1 MLSKKLLLGW
11 GTIDAVVRG
20 TIGAGVGGTT
30 GDDIVGKTCAKLRC

>member
-11 GTIDAVVRG
+11 GTIDAVVCG
-20 TIGAGVGGTT
+20 TIGPPVGGTT